1 MNNTFKETL
10 AQHNLL
16 QHPFYLAW
24 NEGKLTRDQLA
35 LYAAE
40 YGSFIKL
47 ISKGWQQ
54 AGEQA
59 IGREEMEHYDLWKK
73 FAASLGA
80 QTISANFP
88 SVKNLANITEEHYKT
103 YASAL
108 GALYAFEAQQPAT
121 ASSKLEGLKKHYSS
135 WNADETYFE
144 IHATDWDEPAMLEEK
159 INALNENDK
168 AIAHAACASTAKALW
183 DALSGIMEV
192 QKN

>member
-1 MNNTFKETL
+1 MNNTFKDTL
-10 AQHNLL
+10 AKHSLL

-24 NEGKLTRDQLA
+24 NEGKLTREQLA
-35 LYAAE
+35 LYAGE

-54 AGEQA
+54 AGEQKIA
-59 IGREEMEHYDLWKK
+59 EEEMEHYELWQK
-73 FAASLGA
+73 FAGSLGTHSIA
-80 QTISANFP
+80 ANLP
-88 SVKNLANITEEHYKT
+88 AVKNLVEETNNHYSN
-103 YASAL
+103 YPAAL

-121 ASSKLEGLKKHYSS
+121 ASSKLEGLKKHYST

-144 IHATDWDEPAMLEEK
+144 IHATDFAEPALLEEK

-168 AIAHAACASTAKALW
+168 AIAHEACASTTKALW
-183 DALSGIMEV
+183 DALTGIMDA